1 MRTTGAFQMVGLIF
15 IVLFAVA
22 CSQVQPTRVVTPV
35 PVTPTASPVSIA
47 ETLAKQY
54 LTAYE
59 TKNADLYYSLFS
71 SDALYMDYGVNFGPF
86 RVMDI
91 KDETYSGFASK
102 YFEYKIISSFV
113 SADGRHVALEGT
125 YTDRVRG
132 GNNTASVRCLSILE
146 IRDGKIVK
154 ESLYYN
160 GAAF

>member
-1 MRTTGAFQMVGLIF
+1 MRTTRTFKMVGLIF
-15 IVLFAVA
+15 IVIFAVA
-22 CSQVQPTRVVTPV
+22 CSQVQPTRVVTSV

-54 LTAYE
+54 WTAYE

-71 SDALYMDYGVNFGPF
+71 SDALYMDYGVNFGPL

-102 YFEYKIISSFV
+102 YFEYKITSSYV
-113 SADGRHVALEGT
+113 SADGSHVTLEGT
-125 YTDRVRG
+125 YTDWVKG
-132 GNNTASVRCLSILE
+132 GNNTVSVPCLSILE

-160 GAAF
+160 GAPF